1 MNEFTVYDVHKGHC
15 VNTNQQLMWN
25 MNVRLQNLIDLQIKA
40 METKPVVETVKPAPK
55 RPARKPATKK

>member
-15 VNTNQQLMWN
+15 VNTNQQLLWN
-25 MNVRLQNLIDLQIKA
+25 MNVRLQKIIDL
-40 METKPVVETVKPAPK
+40 MEIKPVVEAVKPIPK